1 MDAKDQLIESYIS
14 WMKQNDYA
22 DSTIK
27 FHRQTLNIYFDYLAN
42 NRLSIEQGFTFRTLD
57 LGPRLKYYIYQ
68 NILYIFIKLFYL

>member
-1 MDAKDQLIESYIS
+1 MNFRVNNWEVIMDAKDLLIESYIS

-42 NRLSIEQGFTFRTLD
+42 NRLSIGVC
-57 LGPRLKYYIYQ
+57 P
-68 NILYIFIKLFYL
+68 